1 MKNNYDTILLTVTFI
16 GTLALGI
23 VIGRKLEQ
31 NNQISFPFRT
41 VGVGLGTGSA
51 STSILKKEFGDEY
64 KTIMAAAARNGCE
77 DENLLILFAIRKS
90 ENGLPGLEFGIRCQ
104 AGTDLDT
111 QAGWAAATI
120 MKNRKRWTK
129 AQDKLFGYK
138 GFIFFLGNKYCPPEV
153 DKIGNI
159 NWIRNVT
166 YWYKKFKNESQDQEQ
181 TTL

>member
-1 MKNNYDTILLTVTFI
+1 MKNNYDAILLTVTFI

-51 STSILKKEFGDEY
+51 SASILKKEFGNEY
-64 KTIMAAAARNGCE
+64 ETIMAATHRNGC
-77 DENLLILFAIRKS
+77 DGDNLLILFAIRKA
-90 ENGLPGLEFGIRCQ
+90 ENGPPGNEFGIIYQ
-104 AGTDLDT
+104 TGTDLDT

-120 MKNRKRWTK
+120 VKNRKRWTE
-129 AQDKLFGYK
+129 AQEKLFGYK
-138 GFIFFLGNKYCPPEV
+138 GFIVFLGNKYCPSEV
-153 DKIGNI
+153 DKTGNI

-166 YWYKKFKNESQDQEQ
+166 YWYEKFKNESQDQEQ